1 MFGLFRRQ
9 HASRIAMAQCT
20 TAPDGRDLAAP
31 GEPLA
36 GAILVGGAVRDVLL
50 ERPLVDLDWLVPDP
64 EPRAEALAEAV
75 AGSVVPLDR
84 VRGHWRVVSAGRS
97 WDLIAPEAGTP
108 PPARGADAAQGPGI
122 PSRSA
127 AAPGALDPRDPEV
140 LEADLRRRDLTINA
154 IAALPDGRL
163 VDPTEG
169 LRDLQAKR
177 IRFTG
182 PTVLQA
188 DPLRAYRAVRFAA
201 QLGFRLDEASAA
213 AITDLAA
220 ALQRG
225 EREPPAV
232 ERLQAEL
239 SACLATPVAG
249 RAMAALDDL
258 GLLELVLPELIAGR
272 GVGQGGL
279 HHLDVLQHQFEALQ
293 RLVDAFPAA
302 DAALRWATLLHDV
315 GKPLT
320 RELDEG
326 DRPRFHGHDAVGAE
340 VTARAL
346 RRLRLPHA
354 TVARAAALVGAHM
367 RPLPQGEK
375 AARRFVHRLRPLLP
389 DLLRLMVADREAARG
404 PLASAAGRRR
414 YRLALAQVIRRLEAE
429 PAPTAPLV
437 DGRGVMRMLGLAPGP
452 AVGAALRALEEAR
465 AVGEVG
471 DLAEAEAYLRH
482 MAAAQGWPVDER
494 PPGEAGTHDDG
505 GGGGGGGGERTDGDG
520 SDETDTCATDA
531 CSDDPGRA

>member
-9 HASRIAMAQCT
+9 RPPRIAMAQCT

-50 ERPLVDLDWLVPDP
+50 QRPLVDLDWLVPDP
-64 EPRAEALAEAV
+64 QPRAEALAEAV
-75 AGSVVPLDR
+75 AGSVVPLDP
-84 VRGHWRVVSAGRS
+84 VRGHWRVVSAGRR
-97 WDLIAPEAGTP
+97 WDLIAPEGATA
-108 PPARGADAAQGPGI
+108 PPAPGAAASTSAGAPSRKVAAQGV
-122 PSRSA
+122 
-127 AAPGALDPRDPEV
+127 LDPSDPEV
-140 LEADLRRRDLTINA
+140 LATDLRRRDLTINA

-182 PTVLQA
+182 PTVLHA

-213 AITDLAA
+213 AIAELAA
-220 ALQRG
+220 AVQRG
-225 EREPPAV
+225 ERELPAV
-232 ERLQAEL
+232 ERLQTEL

-249 RAMAALDDL
+249 RAIAALDDL
-258 GLLELVLPELIAGR
+258 GLLELVLPELTAGR

-404 PLASAAGRRR
+404 PLASEAGRRR

-429 PAPTAPLV
+429 PAPAAPLV

-465 AVGEVG
+465 AVGEVR

-494 PPGEAGTHDDG
+494 PPDEAATDEAATDDDGSDDTGTDDTESRTADDG
-505 GGGGGGGGERTDGDG
+505 GDG
-520 SDETDTCATDA
+520 
-531 CSDDPGRA
+531 PGRA

>member
-75 AGSVVPLDR
+75 AGSVVPLDQE
-84 VRGHWRVVSAGRS
+84 RGHWRVVAKGRS
-97 WDLIAPEAGTP
+97 WDLIAPELATP
-108 PPARGADAAQGPGI
+108 PSAWNATAAT
-122 PSRSA
+122 
-127 AAPGALDPRDPEV
+127 APGGCARDAPAHGVPDPSDANV

-163 VDPTEG
+163 VDPTNG

-182 PTVLQA
+182 PTVLHD
-188 DPLRAYRAVRFAA
+188 DPVRAYRAVRFAA

-213 AITDLAA
+213 AIADLAA

-225 EREPPAV
+225 ELELPAV

-258 GLLELVLPELIAGR
+258 GLLEPVLPELTAGR

-279 HHLDVLQHQFEALQ
+279 HHLDVLQHQLEALQ
-293 RLVDAFPAA
+293 QLVDAFPAA

-354 TVARAAALVGAHM
+354 TAARAAALVGAHM

-404 PLASAAGRRR
+404 RLASEAGRRR
-414 YRLALAQVIRRLEAE
+414 YRLALAQVIRRLEAD
-429 PAPTAPLV
+429 PVPVAALV

-465 AVGEVG
+465 AVGEVR

-482 MAAAQGWPVDER
+482 MAAAQGWPLDER
-494 PPGEAGTHDDG
+494 PADDAGADDAG
-505 GGGGGGGGERTDGDG
+505 AD
-520 SDETDTCATDA
+520 DA
-531 CSDDPGRA
+531 CSDEPGGA